1 MATWQTDNYGA
12 ENPHTG
18 DLAGG
23 AYISPTRIILL
34 SIVSMGLYWL
44 YWMYR
49 TWKQY
54 GDHTG
59 AEAYPVWHALT
70 QLVPVYGFFR
80 FHAHVRV
87 FKNLMQQ
94 RSVPDTLNLDALV
107 VIVVI
112 TTVANVVAGGLSGSS
127 SVSLAT
133 RLIAFVIQLAAI
145 AVGIGVL
152 CRIQSNLNRYWADV
166 DRRLAQPAR
175 FGKGE
180 TVCIVLGIIAWL
192 VSIGSI
198 IWPT

>member
-1 MATWQTDNYGA
+1 MATWQTDHYGA

-23 AYISPTRIILL
+23 AYISPMRIILL

-54 GDHTG
+54 SDHTG

-87 FKNLMQQ
+87 LKTLMYQ
-94 RSVPDTLNLDALV
+94 RGVLDTLNSRDLV
-107 VIVVI
+107 IIVVI
-112 TTVANVVAGGLSGSS
+112 TTIAFVVARRLGSS
-127 SVSLAT
+127 SDASLAT
-133 RLIAFVIQLAAI
+133 LLVAFIIELAAI
-145 AVGIGVL
+145 AAIIGVM
-152 CRIQSNLNRYWADV
+152 CRIQSNLNRYWAEV
-166 DRRLAQPAR
+166 DSRLTRSAR

-180 TVCIVLGIIAWL
+180 ILCIILGTIAWL